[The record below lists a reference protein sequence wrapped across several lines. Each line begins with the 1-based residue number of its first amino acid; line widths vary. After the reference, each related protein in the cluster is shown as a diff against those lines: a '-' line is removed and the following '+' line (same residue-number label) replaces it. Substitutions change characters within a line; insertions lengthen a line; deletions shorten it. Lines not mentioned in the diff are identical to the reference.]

1 MAFEEDH
8 RLISGNIVD
17 PLRAEIYPG
26 TLEIR
31 GHKIANIMRENNR
44 YDTFL
49 IPGFIDAHIHIESSM
64 LVPAE
69 FARLAVM
76 HGTVSTLSDP
86 HEIAN
91 VMGIDGVEYMIEN
104 GGTVPFKF
112 YFGAPS
118 CIPASPFES
127 SGASLNSNVIDTL
140 LAKEEIKYLS
150 EVMNFPGVLNDDPEM
165 MAKIEIAKKY
175 KKPIDGH
182 APGLGGRSLEKYIR
196 AGISTDHETVDYDE
210 GLEKLS
216 LGMKLLIREGSA
228 AKNLD
233 TLYPLIIRYPDQCMF
248 CSDDKHPDD
257 LLRGHIKQMAER
269 ALMMGLDIMNV
280 LKCTCVNAVKHYGLD
295 VGLLQKGDP
304 ADFLVVDNLKEFN
317 ILKAYINGQ
326 IVAEGGNTLLLHA
339 PVRTL
344 NNFRAQEKDISDFEV
359 QKRGERINV
368 IVAIDGQ
375 IHTDHILAVPK
386 SLNGKVVADIKRDI
400 LKIVVVNRYTN
411 SLPAIGFVKNFGLQR
426 GAMASSVAHDSHN
439 IVAVGTTDDDI
450 CTAVNLLIARRGG
463 LSVVSSG
470 FQEVLPLPI
479 AGIMSNEDGVS
490 VAKQYVRLDIL
501 TKKILGTRL
510 TAPFMTLSFMAL
522 SVIPKLKITD
532 QGLFDVEN
540 VRLIDVFENS

>member
-31 GHKIANIMRENNR
+31 GRKIANIIRENKR
-44 YDTFL
+44 YDTFI

-64 LVPAE
+64 LVPSE

-76 HGTVSTLSDP
+76 HGTVATLSDP

-118 CIPASPFES
+118 CVPASPFES
-127 SGASLNSNVIDTL
+127 SGASLNSKVIDTL
-140 LAKEEIKYLS
+140 LARDEIKYLS
-150 EVMNFPGVLNDDPEM
+150 EVMNFPGVLKDDPEI
-165 MAKIEIAKKY
+165 MAKIDIAKKY
-175 KKPIDGH
+175 EKPIDGH
-182 APGLGGRSLEKYIR
+182 APGLGGRSLEKYIG
-196 AGISTDHETVDYDE
+196 AGILTDHETVDYDE

-216 LGMKLLIREGSA
+216 LGTKLLIREGSA
-228 AKNLD
+228 AKNLE

-257 LLRGHIKQMAER
+257 LLRGHIKEMAKR

-295 VGLLQKGDP
+295 VGLLQKGDH
-304 ADFLVVDNLKEFN
+304 ADFLVVDNLKELN

-326 IVAEGGNTLLLHA
+326 IVAERGNTLLVHA
-339 PVRTL
+339 PVRIL

-368 IVAIDGQ
+368 IEAINGQ
-375 IHTDHILAVPK
+375 ILTGHILAVPTT
-386 SLNGKVVADIKRDI
+386 LNGKVVADIRRDI
-400 LKIVVVNRYTN
+400 LKIVIVNRYTN
-411 SLPAIGFVKNFGLQR
+411 TVPAIGFVKNFGLQR
-426 GAMASSVAHDSHN
+426 GAIASSVAHDSHN

-463 LSVVSSG
+463 LSVVSSH

-479 AGIMSNEDGVS
+479 AGIMSNQDGFS
-490 VAKQYVRLDIL
+490 VAKQYVTLDTL
-501 TKKILGTRL
+501 AKKILGTRL

-532 QGLFDVEN
+532 QGLLDVEN
-540 VRLIDVFENS
+540 VKLIDVFENR

>member
-411 SLPAIGFVKNFGLQR
+411 SLPAIGFVNNFGLQR
-426 GAMASSVAHDSHN
+426 GAIASSVAHDSHN

>member
-344 NNFRAQEKDISDFEV
+344 NNFRAQEKDIADFEV

-375 IHTDHILAVPK
+375 ILTDHILAVPK

>member
-326 IVAEGGNTLLLHA
+326 IVAERGNTLLLHA

-426 GAMASSVAHDSHN
+426 GAIASSVAHDSHN

-470 FQEVLPLPI
+470 FREVLPLPI